1 MKKKKGT
8 QKNKRWVQ
16 LSRPFCWQPHGTGV
30 SWWQNR
36 SHLGSTDFLL
46 PEKKDNDKLKKGSQ
60 KQLAVSLGK
69 WKRCPLCNE
78 FLVLSENYLDKKE
91 YLKEERRK
99 ANMIY

>member
-1 MKKKKGT
+1 MLVHSNARKNEKTKKRGQNFKTGFDEKKKRT

-46 PEKKDNDKLKKGSQ
+46 PEKKDNEK
-60 KQLAVSLGK
+60 
-69 WKRCPLCNE
+69 
-78 FLVLSENYLDKKE
+78 
-91 YLKEERRK
+91 
-99 ANMIY
+99 